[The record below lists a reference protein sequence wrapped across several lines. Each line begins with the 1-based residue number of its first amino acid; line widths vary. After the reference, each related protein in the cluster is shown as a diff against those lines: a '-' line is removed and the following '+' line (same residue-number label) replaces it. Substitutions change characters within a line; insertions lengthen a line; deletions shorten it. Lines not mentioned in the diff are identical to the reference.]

1 MAATNADVIGG
12 QFEKVRPKLQEWY
25 ETTTL
30 VSGLIRKASES
41 HKISTFAA
49 AAGITGSGDGNLS
62 AFRVPIMRYVGG
74 DYGTFSYDEGDLGGG
89 SSMKLDYMSIGY
101 FPAEYAVEI
110 SSLAKEATASSEQA
124 VVDVF
129 KYHLKKSMK
138 EMQGFEDTGYHQDGT
153 GVLATGNGTGT
164 PGTSSPMTY
173 NLEPNFGPQRL
184 RYNQPVDIFSNDLT
198 TARNSGGPC
207 RVASYDLVGKTVSL
221 TFPGAVTLS
230 GTANTDKIC
239 FRGMAATVSVGSWKN
254 GMYTFNNSATSGT
267 TLGLN
272 RATVVEIVTPNVA
285 AGTTPLV
292 PAHGLLLN
300 DQIIQRRDEEAVA
313 GMVGILHQSQR
324 AAIYFTGIAISEWH
338 RGPSDKMIDIVPTD
352 IKQSTQVTW
361 TGIKHYVS
369 KKQDRSRID
378 WIIPK
383 NWGRAMLHDLKFHE
397 VEGRRIFELR
407 SATTGFPKAGM
418 TFYLIQTENVYN
430 VDPGASGMITSLS
443 LPSGY

>member
-1 MAATNADVIGG
+1 MAATNADVVGG

-41 HKISTFAA
+41 HKISAWTQTLN
-49 AAGITGSGDGNLS
+49 GGSTLS
-62 AFRVPIMRYVGG
+62 AFRVPLMRYVGG

-89 SSMKLDYMSIGY
+89 SSMRVDFMTIGY

-138 EMQGFEDTGYHQDGT
+138 EMQHYEDTGYHQDGT
-153 GVLATGNGTGT
+153 GVIATANGTGA

-184 RYNQPVDIFSNDLT
+184 RYNQPVDVFSNDLT
-198 TARNSGGPC
+198 TQRNSGGPA
-207 RVASYDLVGKTVSL
+207 RVSSYDLVGKTVTL
-221 TFPGAVTLS
+221 TFPGSVTMS
-230 GTANTDKIC
+230 GNANTDKLA
-239 FRGMAATVSVGSWKN
+239 FRGMSPTVSTGSWKL
-254 GMYTFNNSATSGT
+254 GLYTFNNSATSGT

-272 RATVVEIVTPNVA
+272 RATVPEIVTPNVA
-285 AGTTPLV
+285 AGSTALV

-300 DQIIQRRDEEAVA
+300 DQIIQRRDEEALA
-313 GMVGILHQSQR
+313 GMVGIAHQSQR
-324 AAIYFTGIAISEWH
+324 AAVYFTGIAISEWH
-338 RGPSDKMIDIVPTD
+338 RGGSDKMIDIVPAD
-352 IKQSTQVTW
+352 IKQSTTFTW

-407 SATTGFPKAGM
+407 SASTGFPKAGM
-418 TFYLIQTENVYN
+418 TFYLIQSENVYN
-430 VDPGASGMITSLS
+430 CDPGAGGMITGLS

>member
-1 MAATNADVIGG
+1 MSATNADVVGG

-41 HKISTFAA
+41 HKISAWTQ
-49 AAGITGSGDGNLS
+49 TLSGGTTLS
-62 AFRVPIMRYVGG
+62 AFRVPLMRYVGG
-74 DYGTFSYDEGDLGGG
+74 DYGTFSYDEGNLGGG
-89 SSMKLDYMSIGY
+89 SSMRVDFMTIGY

-138 EMQGFEDTGYHQDGT
+138 EMQHYEDTGYHQDGT
-153 GVLATGNGTGT
+153 GVLATGNGTG
-164 PGTSSPMTY
+164 SPASTNPVY
-173 NLEPNFGPQRL
+173 NLESTFGPQRL
-184 RYNQPVDIFSNDLT
+184 RYNQPVDVYSNDT
-198 TARNSGGPC
+198 TTQRGTSL
-207 RVASYDLVGKTVSL
+207 RVTSYDLVGKTV
-221 TFPGAVTLS
+221 TLS
-230 GTANTDKIC
+230 GSVTGPTNTDKLA
-239 FRGMAATVSVGSWKN
+239 FKGMSATLSVGSWKN
-254 GMYTFNNSATSGT
+254 GLYTFNNTATSGT

-285 AGTTPLV
+285 AGSTALA

-300 DQIIQRRDEEAVA
+300 DQIIQRRDEDALA
-313 GMVGILHQSQR
+313 GMVGIAHQAQR
-324 AAIYFTGIAISEWH
+324 AAVYFTGIAISEWH
-338 RGPSDKMIDIVPTD
+338 RGSTDKMIDIVPSD
-352 IKQSTQVTW
+352 IKQSTTFTW
-361 TGIKHYVS
+361 TGVKHYVS

-407 SATTGFPKAGM
+407 DSATGFPKAGM
-418 TFYLIQTENVYN
+418 TFYLIQSENVYC
-430 VDPGASGMITSLS
+430 VDPGAGGVITGLA

>member
-1 MAATNADVIGG
+1 MSATNADVVGG

-41 HKISTFAA
+41 HKISAWTQTLN
-49 AAGITGSGDGNLS
+49 GGTTLS
-62 AFRVPIMRYVGG
+62 AFRVPLMRYVGG

-89 SSMKLDYMSIGY
+89 SSMRVDFMTIGY

-138 EMQGFEDTGYHQDGT
+138 EMQHYEDTGYHQDGT
-153 GVLATGNGTGT
+153 GVLATANGTGT
-164 PGTSSPMTY
+164 PAGSNPTY
-173 NLEPNFGPQRL
+173 NLESTFGPQRL
-184 RYNQPVDIFSNDLT
+184 RYNQPVDVYSNDT
-198 TARNSGGPC
+198 TTQRGTGL
-207 RVASYDLVGKTVSL
+207 RVTSYDLVGKTV
-221 TFPGAVTLS
+221 TLS
-230 GTANTDKIC
+230 GTVTGPTNTDKIA
-239 FRGMAATVSVGSWKN
+239 FKGMSATLSTGSWKN
-254 GMYTFNNSATSGT
+254 GLYTFNNSATSGT

-285 AGTTPLV
+285 AGSTSLV

-300 DQIIQRRDEEAVA
+300 DQIIQRRDEEALA
-313 GMVGILHQSQR
+313 GMVGIAHQAQR
-324 AAIYFTGIAISEWH
+324 AAVYNTGIAISEWH
-338 RGPSDKMIDIVPTD
+338 RGPSDKMIDVVPAD
-352 IKQSTQVTW
+352 IKQSTTFTW
-361 TGIKHYVS
+361 TGVKHYVS

-407 SATTGFPKAGM
+407 SSTTGFPKAGM
-418 TFYLIQTENVYN
+418 TFYLIQSENIYN
-430 VDPGASGMITSLS
+430 VDPGAGGMITGLS